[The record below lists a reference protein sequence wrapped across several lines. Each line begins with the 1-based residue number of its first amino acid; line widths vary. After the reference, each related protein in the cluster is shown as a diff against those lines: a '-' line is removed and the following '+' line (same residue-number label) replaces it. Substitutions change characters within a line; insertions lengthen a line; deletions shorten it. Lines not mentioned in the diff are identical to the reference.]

1 MTDVINDALS
11 VVVDYMYNYVLIFIL
26 IGAGVYFFIRTK
38 GLPITMLAESIRVVR
53 EKPHDAASISSF
65 RALMLSTASRV
76 GIGNIAGVAVAI
88 ALGGTGAV
96 FWMWTI
102 ALLGAASAF
111 VESTLAQIYKRR
123 AGDGHSYG
131 GPAYYIDQA
140 LKMHWLGLL
149 FAVFLILT
157 YVGGF
162 NLVASYNI
170 KDSFVSYGF
179 FSEMS
184 TTGIG
189 QWMFSTFG
197 ENAMPYT
204 IGLIMAVLMLASII
218 GGTKRLSIVTAVLV
232 PAMALFYL
240 LFCFILI
247 AVNIT
252 HVPAVFA
259 EIFRSAFDFTAIFG
273 GFAGSAMML
282 GIKRGLYSNE
292 AGVGSA
298 PNAAATASVSH
309 PVKQGLVQM
318 LSVWIDTLVICTA
331 TALSI
336 MATGVE
342 GSEDLKGPALVQAAW
357 ATLYGDS
364 FGYGLVTAA
373 IFIFGFT
380 TLIGNYF
387 YAEANLGYILGRDPK
402 QVELIVFRIVSATIV
417 FVGAVAEFDL
427 AWNMADVLMGLMVL
441 INIPTIVVL
450 GGRALAAL
458 EDYRQQRLQGADPVY
473 VAKNNG
479 IAERVDYWQ

>member
-1 MTDVINDALS
+1 MTAVINDALG
-11 VVVDYMYNYVLIFIL
+11 VVVNYMYNYLLIFIL
-26 IGAGVYFFIRTK
+26 IGAGIYFFVRTK
-38 GLPITMLAESIRVVR
+38 GLPITMLVESVRVVR
-53 EKPHDAASISSF
+53 EKPHDAESISSF

-88 ALGGTGAV
+88 ALGGAGAV

-111 VESTLAQIYKRR
+111 IESTLAQIYKRR

-170 KDSFVSYGF
+170 KDSFAIYNL
-179 FSEMS
+179 FSETS
-184 TTGIG
+184 TTAFG
-189 QWMFSTFG
+189 QWMFHTFG
-197 ENAMPYT
+197 TNALAYV
-204 IGLIMAVLMLASII
+204 IGLVVALLMLASII

-232 PAMALFYL
+232 PIMALVYL
-240 LFCFILI
+240 FFSLILI

-252 HVPAVFA
+252 AVPGVIA
-259 EIFRSAFDFTAIFG
+259 EIFRSAFDFTSIFG

-318 LSVWIDTLVICTA
+318 LSVWIDTMVICTA
-331 TALSI
+331 TAVAI
-336 MATGVE
+336 MSSGIH
-342 GSEDLKGPALVQAAW
+342 GSDDLKGPALVQAAW

-364 FGYGLVTAA
+364 LGSILVTAS
-373 IFIFGFT
+373 ILIFGFT

-387 YAEANLGYILGRDPK
+387 YAEANLGYIFGRDPRHG
-402 QVELIVFRIVSATIV
+402 ELIAFRVIAAFIV
-417 FVGAVAEFDL
+417 FIGAVAEFDL
-427 AWNMADVLMGLMVL
+427 AWNVADVLMGLMVL

-450 GGRALAAL
+450 AGRALNAL
-458 EDYRQQRLQGADPVY
+458 EDYRKQRRQGVEPTY
-473 VAKNNG
+473 VAAKNG
-479 IAERVDYWQ
+479 VTERLDYWQ

>member
-1 MTDVINDALS
+1 MTTVINDFLS
-11 VVVDYMYNYVLIFIL
+11 EIVGYMYNYVLIFIL
-26 IGAGVYFFIRTK
+26 IGAGLYFFIRTK
-38 GLPITMLAESIRVVR
+38 GLPVTMLAESIRVVR
-53 EKPHDAASISSF
+53 EKPQDEASISSF

-88 ALGGTGAV
+88 ALGGAGAI
-96 FWMWTI
+96 FWMWVI
-102 ALLGAASAF
+102 AILGAASAF
-111 VESTLAQIYKRR
+111 IESTLAQIYKRR

-149 FAVFLILT
+149 FAIFLILT

-170 KDSFVSYGF
+170 KDSFSSYGF
-179 FSEMS
+179 FTESS
-184 TTGIG
+184 TSAFG
-189 QWMFSTFG
+189 QWMFTMFG
-197 ENAMPYT
+197 ENALPYAV
-204 IGLIMAVLMLASII
+204 GLVMAVLMLASII
-218 GGTKRLSIVTAVLV
+218 GGTKRLSVVTAILV
-232 PAMALFYL
+232 PFMALFYL
-240 LFCFILI
+240 LFCLILI
-247 AVNIT
+247 AVNISNIPT
-252 HVPAVFA
+252 VFA
-259 EIFRSAFDFTAIFG
+259 EVFRSAFDFEAIFG
-273 GFAGSAMML
+273 GFAGSAMMF

-318 LSVWIDTLVICTA
+318 LSVWIDTMVICTA
-331 TALSI
+331 TALSV
-336 MATGVE
+336 MSTGVK
-342 GSEDLKGPALVQAAW
+342 GSEDLKGPALVQTAW

-364 FGYGLVTAA
+364 FGFALVTAA

-387 YAEANLGYILGRDPK
+387 YAEANLGYLFGRDLK
-402 QVELIVFRIVSATIV
+402 QVELIIFRVLAASIV

-427 AWNMADVLMGLMVL
+427 AWNMADVLMGLMVI

-450 GGRALAAL
+450 GGRALNAL
-458 EDYRQQRLQGADPVY
+458 EDYRMQRASGKDPHF
-473 VAKNNG
+473 VAAHNG
-479 IAERVDYWQ
+479 IREKVEYWR